1 MTVALA
7 ALVLIWLGFIAYV
20 VLGGADFGAG
30 VWDLLAS
37 GPTARRQH
45 QFISKVLGPV
55 WEANHVWLIFLLV
68 GLMNIFSGAFAIFMG
83 ALFVPLMLALL
94 GIVLRGAGFIFR
106 THPLQDK
113 DLLTRLWNRRFSAHA
128 LQNEDLFTRLWSR
141 LFSLSSLLTPFF
153 LGAAAAAV
161 AGGQVHASG
170 ASSEDLLVGWISPFS
185 LAVGVMAILQCA
197 TLAAVYLAAEA
208 RAIHEDNFA
217 ASYRLKALVSGA
229 LVSILGIVCISLSLG
244 QAPWLWQGLLA
255 HAWPYA
261 IAAILSGSLVL
272 LTLVQHKYRLAG
284 FFVILETTLML
295 FSWGIAQY
303 PYILPPTLT
312 IEQAANAP
320 QVVTTLLIVMII
332 GMLIVIPSLLFLFR
346 VFKWSPAAVISGS
359 RAQEK
364 ESI

>member
-1 MTVALA
+1 MSVALA
-7 ALVLIWLGFIAYV
+7 ALVLVWLGFIAYV

-68 GLMNIFSGAFAIFMG
+68 GLMNIFSVAFAIFMS
-83 ALFVPLMLALL
+83 ALFVPLMLALA

-106 THPLQDK
+106 THTL
-113 DLLTRLWNRRFSAHA
+113 RE
-128 LQNEDLFTRLWSR
+128 EDLFTRLWSR
-141 LFSLSSLLTPFF
+141 VFSLSSLLTPFF

-161 AGGQVHASG
+161 AGGQIHISAASTG
-170 ASSEDLLVGWISPFS
+170 DLLIGWISPFS
-185 LAVGVMAILQCA
+185 LAVGVMAVLQCA
-197 TLAAVYLAAEA
+197 TIAAVYLAAEA
-208 RAIHEDNFA
+208 RATHEDDFA
-217 ASYRLKALVSGA
+217 ASYRLKALISGT
-229 LVSILGIVCISLSLG
+229 LVSALGVVCISLSIG

-255 HAWPYA
+255 YAWPYA
-261 IAAILSGSLVL
+261 IAAILAGSLVL
-272 LTLVQHKYRLAG
+272 FTLAQHRYRLASL
-284 FFVILETTLML
+284 FVILETALML

-303 PYILPPTLT
+303 PYILPPSLT

-320 QVVTTLLIVMII
+320 QVVATLLVVMII

-364 ESI
+364 

>member
-7 ALVLIWLGFIAYV
+7 TLVLIWLGFIAYV

-68 GLMNIFSGAFAIFMG
+68 GLMNIFSSAFAIFMS

-106 THPLQDK
+106 THTL
-113 DLLTRLWNRRFSAHA
+113 RE
-128 LQNEDLFTRLWSR
+128 EDLFTRLWSR
-141 LFSLSSLLTPFF
+141 VFSLSSLLTPFF

-161 AGGQVHASG
+161 AGGQIHISG
-170 ASSEDLLVGWISPFS
+170 DSSSQLLIGWISPFS
-185 LAVGVMAILQCA
+185 LTVGIMAVLQCA
-197 TLAAVYLAAEA
+197 TIAAVYLAAEA
-208 RAIHEDNFA
+208 RAIHEDDFA
-217 ASYRLKALVSGA
+217 ASYRLKALVSG
-229 LVSILGIVCISLSLG
+229 ILTSAMGLVCIYLSIA
-244 QAPWLWQGLLA
+244 QAPWLWQGLLT

-272 LTLVQHKYRLAG
+272 LTLVQHKYRLASL
-284 FFVILETTLML
+284 FVILETALML

-320 QVVTTLLIVMII
+320 QVVTTLLVVIVI

-346 VFKWSPAAVISGS
+346 VFKWSPAAIITGS
-359 RAQEK
+359 RTQEK
-364 ESI
+364 